1 MNGDS
6 FGGIYLNSILKLTR
20 KDGIEVE
27 AKLKELDMSYLDKIM
42 ELQTRKPN
50 RLKNYDY
57 SQNGAYFITICV
69 QDRKPILSQIIVGE
83 GLAPPVLK
91 LLPFGECIKEQI
103 NNLEIRCENVKIDNY
118 VIMPNHIHILMRIEN
133 QTGGASPSPTVS
145 DIICA
150 FKSLSTLE
158 CKKLLPIDILFQR
171 SYHDH
176 IIRDNIDYQQIW
188 QYIDENPTK
197 WAEDKYNTNI

>member
-1 MNGDS
+1 
-6 FGGIYLNSILKLTR
+6 
-20 KDGIEVE
+20 
-27 AKLKELDMSYLDKIM
+27 M
-42 ELQTRKPN
+42 ELQKRKSN

-69 QDRKPILSQIIVGE
+69 QDIKIIVGE

-103 NNLEIRCENVKIDNY
+103 NNLEIRYENVKIDNY

-158 CKKLLPIDILFQR
+158 CKKLFPIDILFQR

-176 IIRDNIDYQQIW
+176 IIRDDIDYQNIC
-188 QYIDENPTK
+188 QYIDENPIK

>member
-1 MNGDS
+1 
-6 FGGIYLNSILKLTR
+6 
-20 KDGIEVE
+20 
-27 AKLKELDMSYLDKIM
+27 M
-42 ELQTRKPN
+42 ESQTRKPN
-50 RLKNYDY
+50 RLKDYDY

-83 GLAPPVLK
+83 GLAPPVQGLAPPVLK

-103 NNLEIRCENVKIDNY
+103 NNLEIRYENVKIDNY

-176 IIRDNIDYQQIW
+176 IIRDDIDYQQIW
-188 QYIDENPTK
+188 QYIDENPIK

>member
-1 MNGDS
+1 
-6 FGGIYLNSILKLTR
+6 
-20 KDGIEVE
+20 
-27 AKLKELDMSYLDKIM
+27 M

-103 NNLEIRCENVKIDNY
+103 NNLEIRYENVKIDNY

-133 QTGGASPSPTVS
+133 QTGGASPSPPSEWEIDGKTV
-145 DIICA
+145 I
-150 FKSLSTLE
+150 
-158 CKKLLPIDILFQR
+158 
-171 SYHDH
+171 
-176 IIRDNIDYQQIW
+176 
-188 QYIDENPTK
+188 
-197 WAEDKYNTNI
+197 YNW